1 MPIYEYRCE
10 ECGTVF
16 EKFVRSVSA
25 EFKVVCPK
33 CGSENCHKNITLFGT
48 TGSKEA
54 SSSASA
60 SSCSPS
66 G

>member
-16 EKFVRSVSA
+16 EKFVRSVST

-33 CGSENCHKNITLFGT
+33 CGSEHCHKNITLFGT
-48 TGSKEA
+48 TGGKEA
-54 SSSASA
+54 SSASA
-60 SSCSPS
+60 SSCAPS